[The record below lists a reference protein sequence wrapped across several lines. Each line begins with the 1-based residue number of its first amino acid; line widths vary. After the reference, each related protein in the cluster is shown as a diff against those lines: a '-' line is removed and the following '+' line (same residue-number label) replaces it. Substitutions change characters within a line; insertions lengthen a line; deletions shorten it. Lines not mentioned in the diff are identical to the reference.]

1 MSMESAKPAYRG
13 ALPKPTP
20 ETQPFWDAAK
30 AHTLVLPWCR
40 DCGRPHFYPR
50 SLCPHCLSR
59 SLEWRQASGKGTLYS
74 YVINHKPAKGFDT
87 VPYAIGVVA
96 LAEGPRMLSNI
107 VTAGEPT
114 PDNLRI
120 DMNLDVFFD
129 DVTDTISLPKFRP
142 VAS

>member
-1 MSMESAKPAYRG
+1 MSTESQKPPYRG

-20 ETQPFWDAAK
+20 ETQAFWDAAK
-30 AHTLVLPWCR
+30 AHKLVLPWCQ

-59 SLEWRQASGKGTLYS
+59 SLEWRQASGRGTLYS

-114 PDNLRI
+114 PENLKI
-120 DMNLDVFFD
+120 DMELDVFFD